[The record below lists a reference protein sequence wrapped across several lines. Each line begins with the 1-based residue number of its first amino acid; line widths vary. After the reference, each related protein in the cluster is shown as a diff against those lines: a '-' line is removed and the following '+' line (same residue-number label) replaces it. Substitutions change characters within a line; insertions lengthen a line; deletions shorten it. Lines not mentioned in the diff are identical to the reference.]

1 MKKFLMII
9 IVMFCIVTF
18 SNAKDYNTGIGLR
31 GSFSNG
37 LTIKHFLGEKGA
49 IEGLLTSRWKGLI
62 ITGLYEIHNQA
73 FGVDRLNWYFGF
85 GGHIGFWDGH
95 HVKWAKDNRSYTVIG
110 IDGILGMEYNF
121 NEIPINLSID
131 WKPVFNIIGHSGF
144 WGNSGGISIRYIF

>member
-1 MKKFLMII
+1 MRFL
-9 IVMFCIVTF
+9 
-18 SNAKDYNTGIGLR
+18 R
-31 GSFSNG
+31 
-37 LTIKHFLGEKGA
+37 KHFLGTTIVIAA
-49 IEGLLTSRWKGLI
+49 IFLVG
-62 ITGLYEIHNQA
+62 QA

-95 HVKWAKDNRSYTVIG
+95 DVKWAKDNRSYTVIG

-144 WGNSGGISIRYIF
+144 WGDSGGISIRYIF